1 MKFERVGKVF
11 KRYRIEYYRKKLLK
25 NPSYF
30 LNQLNDLSTKHK
42 QRRDMKEILFYPIEF
57 DSSTDINCNRLLMI
71 LSSENVF
78 LCSGDTVTD
87 NKKVIDYQLKLK
99 NISDFF
105 YRECFT
111 KANEYEIDANGAYA
125 EINSLLAATKS
136 ANNKRFKISPFFN
149 FWHSSLLKDNWQF
162 YECKLETDDFVVLKY
177 KLQMKKYKNYCF
189 NPCLLFGS
197 SKEQIQIRLEADDN
211 FYYCSLKIGLLLDV
225 SRKQITIS
233 STD

>member
-1 MKFERVGKVF
+1 MKFEKVGRVF

-30 LNQLNDLSTKHK
+30 IHQLNETSSQNK
-42 QRRDMKEILFYPIEF
+42 QRRDMKEIFFYPTSF
-57 DSSTDINCNRLLMI
+57 DSSTDININRLLMI
-71 LSSENVF
+71 LSSDNVF

-87 NKKVIDYQLKLK
+87 NKKVIDYQVKLK
-99 NISDFF
+99 NISDSF
-105 YRECFT
+105 YRECYT
-111 KANEYEIDANGAYA
+111 KAIEYEIDANGAYA

-149 FWHSSLLKDNWQF
+149 FWHSSLMKDQWQF
-162 YECKLETDDFVVLKY
+162 YECQLETDDFVVLKY

-197 SKEQIQIRLEADDN
+197 TKEHLQIQLDADDN
-211 FYYCSLKIGLLLDV
+211 SYYCSLKIGLLLDV
-225 SRKQITIS
+225 TRKQTNINS
-233 STD
+233 SD